1 MTAGLIF
8 ASIPAHPLTRSAIR
22 TVVAAGLLWAGA
34 APGANIRE
42 RTAMT
47 CVPDETRDVTAFGK
61 PANREGA
68 ADSARARFGQW
79 LFEGS
84 QPRGSSKVRL
94 LWIPE
99 GASGPKLRVH
109 TSDTHHVL
117 VDVRAQDRH
126 SVIAVSAASDPLTLV
141 GWLFSINFAREQV
154 MAASVRSN
162 VAGSTSESVRFAC
175 SFDSMTPAADTPT
188 PGNQIG

>member
-1 MTAGLIF
+1 MTAGLFF
-8 ASIPAHPLTRSAIR
+8 ASIPAHLLARSAIR

-34 APGANIRE
+34 APGANIGE

-47 CVPDETRDVTAFGK
+47 CVPDETRDLTAFGK
-61 PANREGA
+61 PANREGV
-68 ADSARARFGQW
+68 ADSARSRFGQW
-79 LFEGS
+79 LFEGR
-84 QPRGSSKVRL
+84 QPRGSSEIRF

-117 VDVRAQDRH
+117 VNVRAQDRH

-141 GWLFSINFAREQV
+141 GWLFSINFEREQV

-162 VAGSTSESVRFAC
+162 LAGSTSESVRFAC